1 MAAKMPL
8 CWRYSSFEHRT
19 HNYDNSQT
27 MIRYIQNPLYPLLL
41 IVAFALT
48 LTGCDQEPPL
58 PELQKFGGTAQ
69 GTTYHIS
76 YWTKKPIE
84 LPAVTK
90 LVEDEFRRLDKLLS
104 NYRNDSDIEQLNAK
118 VGSKIQPVN
127 EEIITLIKQART
139 VSEASNGCYDL
150 TIKPLFDLWGF
161 RGDKLTPPN
170 NANLQKT
177 LAQIGFKQIE
187 ILDETHLRKINPA
200 LKIDLSSIAQGYS
213 VGRLS
218 KLLEQQG
225 IEDYLVE
232 IGGELQTRGKKPDGQ
247 HWRIALEKPLSGQ
260 RTLQKVVTIQRTEP
274 LVMMTSGTYRHFFD
288 LDGKR
293 YSHILDAKTGRPVE
307 HSTVSVTVFHDDPTE
322 ADAWSTALLCLGKAQ
337 GLEVAKQAGIAA
349 LFIEMDREIYNEYST
364 DALKALKEIEIK

>member
-1 MAAKMPL
+1 MM
-8 CWRYSSFEHRT
+8 RYT
-19 HNYDNSQT
+19 
-27 MIRYIQNPLYPLLL
+27 QNPLYPLLL
-41 IVAFALT
+41 IVAFAFT
-48 LTGCDQEPPL
+48 LSGCDQESL

-90 LVEDEFRRLDKLLS
+90 LVEDELHRLDKLLS
-104 NYRNDSDIEQLNAK
+104 NYRNDSEIEQFNAK
-118 VGSKIQPVN
+118 VGSETQTVN
-127 EEIITLIKQART
+127 QEIISLIKQARA

-161 RGDKLTPPN
+161 KGDKLTLPD
-170 NANLQKT
+170 NAALQKT
-177 LAQIGFKQIE
+177 LTQIGFKQLNI
-187 ILDETHLRKINPA
+187 IDETRLRKINPE

-213 VGRLS
+213 VGRIA

-260 RTLQKVVTIQRTEP
+260 RTLQKVVTVQRTEP
-274 LVMMTSGTYRHFFD
+274 LAMMTSGTYRHYFD

-307 HSTVSVTVFHDDPTE
+307 HTTVSVTVFHHDPTQ

-337 GLEVAKQAGIAA
+337 GLLAANQAGIAA
-349 LFIEMDREIYNEYST
+349 LFIQMDREIYNEYSS
-364 DALKALKEIEIK
+364 DALKTLKEIEIK